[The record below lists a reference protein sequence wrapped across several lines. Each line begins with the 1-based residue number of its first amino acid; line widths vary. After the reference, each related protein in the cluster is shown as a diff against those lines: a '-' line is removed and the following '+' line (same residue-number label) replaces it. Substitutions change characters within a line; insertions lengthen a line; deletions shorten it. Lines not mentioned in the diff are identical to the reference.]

1 MTSLWRK
8 IRSTLKKNRKEKPG
22 KFRGEETMLMYI
34 TTSEMLEEERMQE
47 ILRADTKKERRLC
60 LFCKKDDTFSFE
72 DVAGA
77 ASGSKENGNPA
88 KMLCFER
95 RYAFTDWYDGSS
107 EKEL

>member
-60 LFCKKDDTFSFE
+60 LFCKRMTRFLL
-72 DVAGA
+72 
-77 ASGSKENGNPA
+77 
-88 KMLCFER
+88 KMLRGCFR
-95 RYAFTDWYDGSS
+95 QQRKWKSCQNAVLRAKICFYR
-107 EKEL
+107 LV